1 MTTYATEGTR
11 HAHDSV
17 GKCADCR
24 HAEVVT
30 SSRKSTFYWCRL
42 SATDPRFPKYPALP
56 VLACDGYARRL
67 AGRPAQSTDDLK
79 E

>member
-1 MTTYATEGTR
+1 MTANASEGTR
-11 HAHDSV
+11 HATDSV

-30 SSRKSTFYWCRL
+30 SSRKSTFYLCRL

-56 VLACDGYARRL
+56 VLACDGYATST
-67 AGRPAQSTDDLK
+67 GGKPAQSTDDMK